1 MPKLCLSMIVKNE
14 THIIKECL
22 DSIHKYIDYW
32 VIVDTGSTDGTQDL
46 IKTYFA
52 EKGIPG
58 ELHERPWVGFGHNR
72 TEALQLCDGKADW
85 AWMID
90 ADDFIEDK
98 FQFPLN
104 VPEDLDGFALKFGR
118 GEFSWWRTQ
127 IFRTGRNWKYL
138 GVLHEYPTIER
149 ENNPPKIGK
158 IEGNYRI
165 IARTLG
171 ARNKDI
177 DPIEKY
183 KRDAE
188 VLEDALKT
196 EPNNIRYQFYLAQS
210 YFDSQQWEKAEE
222 AYKKRV
228 EMGGWEEE
236 QFYAALRIGMC
247 RGLMSK
253 PWLDIQQAF
262 LEAWEIRPTRAEPL
276 YHIAKIY
283 RLMGHPRL
291 GFLFAKMASELAY
304 PQDDILFVSE
314 DVYKYGILD
323 EIGSTAFYA
332 GKPHMGYAACK
343 KLLTENRL
351 PADQIERVQKNFSEY
366 LRFFEQ
372 TNQMHLIEQ
381 VNDQAQKQAEK
392 KDHKPAIF
400 PAHLPKR
407 KFKDRKTA
415 SR

>member
-22 DSIHKYIDYW
+22 ASIHKYIDYW

-46 IKTYFA
+46 IRQYFA

-58 ELHERPWVGFGHNR
+58 ELHERPWVGFGPNR
-72 TEALQLCDGKADW
+72 TEALELCTGKADW

-90 ADDFIEDK
+90 ADDYVEGK
-98 FQFPLN
+98 FEFPVN
-104 VPEDLDGFALKFGR
+104 IPEPVDGWALKFAR
-118 GEFSWWRTQ
+118 GEFEWWRTQ
-127 IFRTGRNWKYL
+127 IFRTGRGWKYM
-138 GVLHEYPTIER
+138 GVLHEYPTIPDKQP
-149 ENNPPKIGK
+149 NIGK
-158 IEGNYRI
+158 LEGTYKI
-165 IARTLG
+165 VARTLG

-183 KRDAE
+183 KKDAQ
-188 VLEDALKT
+188 VLEEALKT
-196 EPNNIRYQFYLAQS
+196 EPENIRYQFYLAQS
-210 YFDSQQWEKAEE
+210 YFDSQQWEKAEA

-236 QFYAALRIGMC
+236 QFYAAYRIGLC
-247 RGLMSK
+247 RGLQNK
-253 PWLDIQQAF
+253 PWLEIQQAF

-276 YHIAKIY
+276 HQLARVY

-291 GFLFAKMASELAY
+291 AFLFAKSALDLSY
-304 PQDDILFVSE
+304 PENDILFVSA

-332 GKPHMGYAACK
+332 GKPHMGYSACK
-343 KLLTENRL
+343 KLLTENLL
-351 PADQIERVQKNFSEY
+351 PESEVDRVQNNLNQYIK
-366 LRFFEQ
+366 FFEQ
-372 TNQMHLIEQ
+372 TNQMHVLQQIDEK
-381 VNDQAQKQAEK
+381 AQKQAEK
-392 KDHKPAIF
+392 KDHKPALF
-400 PAHLPKR
+400 PAQLPKR
-407 KFKDRKTA
+407 KFKERKQV